1 MFGIS
6 ISGGLDVDGNFY
18 YGKSTFF
25 SRLKVKR
32 FRFGLYLEITF
43 LNSLTTVIVNHLYL
57 CKTERCLKFKC
68 LSYFAKLKS

>member
-6 ISGGLDVDGNFY
+6 ISEGLDVDENLY
-18 YGKSTFF
+18 NGKSTFF